1 MTRDEKIRKALEV
14 LKPPPHQR
22 AECQHDIE
30 LTLDM
35 VEQRAAAARSFR
47 MAGSKKGK
55 AGLKRYHA
63 ALRRLRDAYRALDP
77 AIKPWFSLAET
88 AYVAGKATVIDREIT
103 MAEIFLAQPSRSPRR
118 DASRNKIAVEVAN
131 HLLDWWSHKASVT
144 RGGKWEKLAKI
155 LTGDLT
161 TDLFD
166 HLREFKRRP
175 GPRIEKLRGARSIVY
190 RTSRR

>member
-14 LKPPPHQR
+14 LKPPSRQR

-103 MAEIFLAQPSRSPRR
+103 MAEIFLAQRHGPLGAMLAGTKLRWRWQITCSIGGATRR
-118 DASRNKIAVEVAN
+118 ASR
-131 HLLDWWSHKASVT
+131 
-144 RGGKWEKLAKI
+144 
-155 LTGDLT
+155 
-161 TDLFD
+161 
-166 HLREFKRRP
+166 
-175 GPRIEKLRGARSIVY
+175 GAGSGRSWL
-190 RTSRR
+190 